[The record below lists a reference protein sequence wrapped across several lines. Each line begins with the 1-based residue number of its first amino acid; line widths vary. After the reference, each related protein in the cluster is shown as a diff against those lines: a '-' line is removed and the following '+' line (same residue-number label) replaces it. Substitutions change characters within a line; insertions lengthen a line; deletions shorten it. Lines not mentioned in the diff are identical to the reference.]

1 MLTKM
6 FNNYVTMQ
14 GVSSYFV
21 LYFVLDK
28 KYNIKTMGYI
38 FTQHI
43 IIISKRTTKAGSF

>member
-14 GVSSYFV
+14 GVSSFI
-21 LYFVLDK
+21 FCLDK

-43 IIISKRTTKAGSF
+43 IILSKRTTKAGSF